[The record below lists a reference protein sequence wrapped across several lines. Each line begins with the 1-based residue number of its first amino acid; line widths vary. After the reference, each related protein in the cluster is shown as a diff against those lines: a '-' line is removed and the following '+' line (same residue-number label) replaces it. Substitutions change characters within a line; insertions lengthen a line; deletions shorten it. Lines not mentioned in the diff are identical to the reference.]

1 MTISTSRGTSTP
13 TSKAHPV
20 THDSKQD
27 EKGVIIRYIS
37 SINSGEDTF
46 IAEARLP
53 FNNLSDFPDYLE
65 DNEQPLKKIAV
76 RQLDEHIWSRHRS
89 FDDYACSYFVA
100 SSVTRADKINPSGRF
115 FDDLW
120 RQKFPDFITQ
130 CRQSQDS
137 IINCYIDLVEA
148 SKSSCPSAH
157 MSKAAK
163 KTLKAREQLQTRKQN
178 EAFRE
183 KHTLPY
189 ETFWEK
195 FMTLANGHQTG
206 KIIHRDVP
214 VNTIINEDDEDKLV
228 KSAEQAGG
236 SQINNAKKFPIFSAF
251 AHYIQDNLLTGR
263 AEARF
268 GEIRFAVRNGF
279 MIHMNR
285 PKNIGYRI
293 VHGKYLLL

>member
-100 SSVTRADKINPSGRF
+100 SSVTRADKIYGGRNS
-115 FDDLW
+115 
-120 RQKFPDFITQ
+120 RT
-130 CRQSQDS
+130 
-137 IINCYIDLVEA
+137 
-148 SKSSCPSAH
+148 
-157 MSKAAK
+157 
-163 KTLKAREQLQTRKQN
+163 
-178 EAFRE
+178 
-183 KHTLPY
+183 
-189 ETFWEK
+189 
-195 FMTLANGHQTG
+195 
-206 KIIHRDVP
+206 
-214 VNTIINEDDEDKLV
+214 
-228 KSAEQAGG
+228 
-236 SQINNAKKFPIFSAF
+236 
-251 AHYIQDNLLTGR
+251 
-263 AEARF
+263 
-268 GEIRFAVRNGF
+268 
-279 MIHMNR
+279 
-285 PKNIGYRI
+285 
-293 VHGKYLLL
+293 LLLNAGSHRIPS